1 VDEASIINE
10 NIYLSDLDPESRKNL
25 EVMVVRGHKGSTVA
39 GMITPIGRN
48 PIGVPWRAQVADS
61 QPPPSSEVQIG
72 PEEPVSTGAAAVS
85 GSGSLPAAAPTSQDL
100 ETSNAFDAFGLE
112 PEVKALALSLYG
124 LKCGL
129 KKHCAEY
136 AAGLALQGVMNVD
149 HLRRVSET
157 DAWAIIKRAGFKV
170 VPQQTLM
177 HKLFGRSV
185 VDPDRDAADKF
196 ALVVPPEQ
204 IAEKKNHLKIR
215 MEEQKLR
222 IDNDRSE
229 PLTDEQRA
237 TLHPEVQKL

>member
-1 VDEASIINE
+1 
-10 NIYLSDLDPESRKNL
+10 
-25 EVMVVRGHKGSTVA
+25 MVVRGHKGSAEASNFSPVGLSA
-39 GMITPIGRN
+39 
-48 PIGVPWRAQVADS
+48 IGVPWRAVVADS
-61 QPPPSSEVQIG
+61 PPALSCEPQPLPSSEPHIG
-72 PEEPVSTGAAAVS
+72 PEAPVSASDAAAVS
-85 GSGSLPAAAPTSQDL
+85 DSGPTPAAALASQEL
-100 ETSNAFDAFGLE
+100 ELSVAFDAFGLE
-112 PEVKALALSLYG
+112 PEVKALAMSLYD

-136 AAGLALQGVMNVD
+136 AAGLALQGVLNVD

-157 DAWAIIKRAGFKV
+157 DAWAIVKRAGFKV

-204 IAEKKNHLKIR
+204 IVEKKNYLKIR

-237 TLHPEVQKL
+237 TLHPEVQKLYVSPRTSPCSAQLE